1 MRTFTCFMTDR
12 RYTVPTLS
20 IILARDAQRAL
31 EIARRELGA
40 SRDHV
45 ALEVHENG
53 RCVFTEQKTTAQTAA
68 A

>member
-20 IILARDAQRAL
+20 IILAGDEWRAL
-31 EIARRELGA
+31 EIARRELSA

-53 RCVFTEQKTTAQTAA
+53 RCVFTEERARA
-68 A
+68 